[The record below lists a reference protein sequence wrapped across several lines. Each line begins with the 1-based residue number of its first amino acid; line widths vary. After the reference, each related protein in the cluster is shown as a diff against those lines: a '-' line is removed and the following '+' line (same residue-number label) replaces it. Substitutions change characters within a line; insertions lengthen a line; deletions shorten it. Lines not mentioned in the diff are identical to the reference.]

1 MFKNVVPVFLIIDA
15 AKNENSAYF
24 ETVKKMIYELKEKLN
39 EDENDFEARVSIM
52 SLADTAYWIHEMVFP
67 EEIAPEFLV
76 EHGKSLNMEAA
87 FDLLKGS
94 LNTAYMRCFIG
105 DDYQRYR
112 FPIIVFVTNHLPI
125 DYVSGERPF
134 GGSLDVLKNSGWF
147 TWAQRHFVVYG
158 NEGFNEETEVFAAVT
173 GTMKSV
179 YRIADLDTMKE
190 TIQTVIMTAI
200 NYRERVR
207 LLNEEDKRSPWE
219 KSIERIEAVEEFAMY
234 KMTEFSDDD
243 FLGILGLED
252 EIWGDI

>member
-1 MFKNVVPVFLIIDA
+1 M
-15 AKNENSAYF
+15 
-24 ETVKKMIYELKEKLN
+24 
-39 EDENDFEARVSIM
+39 
-52 SLADTAYWIHEMVFP
+52 
-67 EEIAPEFLV
+67 
-76 EHGKSLNMEAA
+76 
-87 FDLLKGS
+87 
-94 LNTAYMRCFIG
+94 
-105 DDYQRYR
+105 
-112 FPIIVFVTNHLPI
+112 
-125 DYVSGERPF
+125 
-134 GGSLDVLKNSGWF
+134 
-147 TWAQRHFVVYG
+147 YG

-200 NYRERVR
+200 NYREGVR

-243 FLGILGLED
+243 FFGILGLED